1 MVSTTSGFELSEIDM
16 QLRGFGDIA
25 GTRQSGLDQLKL
37 ASLNTDAQIAEQA
50 RNAIVEILS
59 TDPDYKNHQS
69 LKHYMR
75 NKQGYKDWEKIA

>member
-1 MVSTTSGFELSEIDM
+1 M

-37 ASLNTDAQIAEQA
+37 ASLSDDAHIADEA
-50 RNAIVEILS
+50 RNAIVELLA
-59 TDPDYKNHQS
+59 TDPDYDRHQS
-69 LKHYMR
+69 LRHFMQ